1 MAQYRTDKKVIDSN
15 QVLTRYEIGG
25 LMESITPSGSH
36 VDAYGRFRV
45 SEQYEL
51 FTSQRIGA
59 RQYKFD
65 EKITGTANSTY
76 SVNESSMLLNVG
88 SAAGDEIIRESL
100 QVVPFQPGKSMQ
112 IVQSFIME
120 HTKENLRQR
129 AGFFDDHNGVYFEN
143 DGGINYFVIRSY
155 TSGAVIETRVAQSDW
170 NFDKFDGHGYSSQ
183 TCRNTFILDPTTV
196 NIFWVDVASFT
207 SRNIRIGFIANG
219 RPYLGHTCSS
229 GLTGETATLTTLS
242 LPFRYELTNKAA
254 TSSPSTMRQINCG
267 ASSEG
272 GFELKGL
279 NEGASRGYTIA
290 TADNSAVAGTEYPL
304 FSYRLK
310 SDRRNNVVIPNN
322 FHIYVDSNATVSYRV
337 WVGATA
343 TGGTWETNH
352 PARHV
357 EFNRGVTGWNTTNG
371 RIIQGGFVTGGA
383 SVQSNASLTNLNYTL
398 GRYLNGTT
406 QEVILAI
413 IPTQANIKVLV
424 KADWIEL
431 V

>member
-1 MAQYRTDKKVIDSN
+1 M
-15 QVLTRYEIGG
+15 
-25 LMESITPSGSH
+25 
-36 VDAYGRFRV
+36 
-45 SEQYEL
+45 
-51 FTSQRIGA
+51 
-59 RQYKFD
+59 
-65 EKITGTANSTY
+65 
-76 SVNESSMLLNVG
+76 
-88 SAAGDEIIRESL
+88 
-100 QVVPFQPGKSMQ
+100 
-112 IVQSFIME
+112 
-120 HTKENLRQR
+120 
-129 AGFFDDHNGVYFEN
+129 
-143 DGGINYFVIRSY
+143 
-155 TSGAVIETRVAQSDW
+155 
-170 NFDKFDGHGYSSQ
+170 
-183 TCRNTFILDPTTV
+183 
-196 NIFWVDVASFT
+196 
-207 SRNIRIGFIANG
+207 GFIANG

-290 TADNSAVAGTEYPL
+290 AANNLAVAGTEYPL